1 MMMPALQKLPF
12 PGLLLLAVSRYSFP
26 AAAKSA
32 VGICS
37 PCNFKATTDAPCVFF
52 YVVAQTH
59 LFFGLWCLHRGFCQI
74 MVVRAGQPSGWPV
87 SLKAGT
93 ANPVRATTHEICS
106 SGGGDNR
113 YFKEAAT
120 MATHLTLSH
129 PQFVYV
135 FAAVRR
141 ADRTPRICMLRT
153 VAGDEHAARR
163 SLVRDYILA
172 FAGRLPVAEVRA

>member
-1 MMMPALQKLPF
+1 MMMPVPQKAPFSGLLPF
-12 PGLLLLAVSRYSFP
+12 AVSRYSF
-26 AAAKSA
+26 AAVAKSA
-32 VGICS
+32 AGICS
-37 PCNFKATTDAPCVFF
+37 PCNSMATPDAPCVFF

-59 LFFGLWCLHRGFCQI
+59 PFFGLWCLHRGFCQI

-87 SLKAGT
+87 SIEAGT

-113 YFKEAAT
+113 YSMEAAI
-120 MATHLTLSH
+120 MATILTPSH
-129 PQFVYV
+129 PQFVFV

-141 ADRTPRICMLRT
+141 ADRQPRICMLRA
-153 VAGDEHAARR
+153 VAGDEHAARL
-163 SLVRDYILA
+163 SLVRDYVLS